1 MMSRIMMAA
10 ILTANSDHLLTHCAV
25 LAASVFSYAHTRQ
38 RIAFLSAIATVFIV
52 VRAPPANSTFLS
64 EETNN
69 SNQSVVLFSHNK
81 PVSAISHQPNEQAG
95 CFYLLPFCPS
105 RSENVPIFKYEKIG
119 SKGINKIHSTKIL
132 IIDGVSIPFY
142 ILR

>member
-69 SNQSVVLFSHNK
+69 SNQSVVLSLTTNQYQ
-81 PVSAISHQPNEQAG
+81 PSATSQTNRLVAFT
-95 CFYLLPFCPS
+95 CFHFVHPEVKMCQFLNT
-105 RSENVPIFKYEKIG
+105 RK
-119 SKGINKIHSTKIL
+119 
-132 IIDGVSIPFY
+132 
-142 ILR
+142 